1 MTMLMPQDVL
11 IEDMASFK
19 VVFFSVMSPAFDSL
33 LSNTG
38 SMAPSSPA
46 EEGALAAR
54 AGCGGVGSGASA
66 CNISTSGAR
75 LRLAAS
81 AMTSAQRH
89 ESHVRSIADPVL
101 LTRIGPP

>member
-1 MTMLMPQDVL
+1 MTMLMPHDVL
-11 IEDMASFK
+11 IEDIASFK
-19 VVFFSVMSPAFDSL
+19 VVFFSVRSPAFDSL

-66 CNISTSGAR
+66 CNDSISGAKHR
-75 LRLAAS
+75 PQANAT
-81 AMTSAQRH
+81 TSAQRH
-89 ESHVRSIADPVL
+89 ESRVRSIADPVL